1 LHWRSEQDPDINA
14 RPYYTADN
22 MGAGSEWSGYG
33 QQLASQQDGGNP
45 YAKGW
50 RDLKMNQGV
59 ESIYRQINKNL
70 EPLAEQYPYL
80 RAVRH

>member
-1 LHWRSEQDPDINA
+1 
-14 RPYYTADN
+14 
-22 MGAGSEWSGYG
+22 MGPRSEWSGYG
-33 QQLASQQDGGNP
+33 EELASQQDGGNP

-59 ESIYRQINKNL
+59 EGIYRQINKNL